1 MTAAG
6 ATFKKLGP
14 KTVFI
19 ALSMSAMWG
28 LNIVGIKVALE
39 AFPPIWSAFWR
50 LLLGWPALWLWGACL
65 RRGFAAAASARAASA
80 GDSRGLLRISD
91 YLAERQH
98 QSHLG
103 GVAAVLLNAA
113 PVFINV
119 ISHRFVPGDRLSP
132 TRAAGLA
139 VAFLGVAIVLLGK
152 PDASLAPHPTLGNI
166 LATATAV
173 VIAGRMVYTQRLV
186 QNIEPT
192 KTIFWQVGFSLP
204 VFLVCASVAEPL
216 TVGPLTLRV
225 IAAWL
230 YCSLLVV
237 GVAFM
242 LWVRLLQAHSPG
254 LLSVFVFPTP
264 IFGVLFSAAIYGER
278 PPPELLIGV
287 AAVACGILLVT
298 MERRRESLAPARAK
312 LSGRRAQAAPPLAAP
327 RESSGPVAGSF
338 PALPAAGVPAPET
351 SAPQYVISR
360 PARKCGNPR

>member
-14 KTVFI
+14 KTVVI

-50 LLLGWPALWLWGACL
+50 LLLGWPALWLWACC
-65 RRGFAAAASARAASA
+65 
-80 GDSRGLLRISD
+80 
-91 YLAERQH
+91 
-98 QSHLG
+98 G
-103 GVAAVLLNAA
+103 GVSLRLQAHERRPLAILGVFFGFQIILLNVSISLTSAAFAAVLLNAA
-113 PVFINV
+113 PIFINV

-132 TRAAGLA
+132 TRTAGLA

-351 SAPQYVISR
+351 SASQYVISR

>member
-14 KTVFI
+14 KTVVI

-50 LLLGWPALWLWGACL
+50 LLLGWPALWLWACC
-65 RRGFAAAASARAASA
+65 
-80 GDSRGLLRISD
+80 
-91 YLAERQH
+91 
-98 QSHLG
+98 G
-103 GVAAVLLNAA
+103 GVSLRLQAHERRPLAILGVFFGFQIILLNVSISLTSAAFAAVLLNAA

-216 TVGPLTLRV
+216 TVG
-225 IAAWL
+225 AADAEGDCRL
-230 YCSLLVV
+230 AVLLVARGGRRLHVV
-237 GVAFM
+237 GALAAGALARPAFGIR
-242 LWVRLLQAHSPG
+242 VPDADFRRALQRRD
-254 LLSVFVFPTP
+254 L
-264 IFGVLFSAAIYGER
+264 
-278 PPPELLIGV
+278 
-287 AAVACGILLVT
+287 
-298 MERRRESLAPARAK
+298 RREA
-312 LSGRRAQAAPPLAAP
+312 
-327 RESSGPVAGSF
+327 
-338 PALPAAGVPAPET
+338 AAGVADRGSRRWPAE
-351 SAPQYVISR
+351 S
-360 PARKCGNPR
+360 CW

>member
-6 ATFKKLGP
+6 APFQKLGP
-14 KTVFI
+14 QSAFL
-19 ALSMSAMWG
+19 ALTMSAMWG

-50 LLLGWPALWLWGACL
+50 LLLGWPMLWLW
-65 RRGFAAAASARAASA
+65 ARF
-80 GDSRGLLRISD
+80 
-91 YLAERQH
+91 
-98 QSHLG
+98 G
-103 GVAAVLLNAA
+103 GVALRPKPYERRPLAILGVFFGFQIILLNVSISLTSAAFAAVLLNAA
-113 PVFINV
+113 PIFINV

-132 TRAAGLA
+132 TRTAGLGI
-139 VAFLGVAIVLLGK
+139 AFAGVAIVLLGK

-166 LATATAV
+166 LAVVTAA
-173 VIAGRMVYTQRLV
+173 VIAGRMVYTQSLV
-186 QNIEPT
+186 QNIEPI
-192 KTIFWQVGFSLP
+192 KAIFWQIGFSLP

-216 TVGPLTLRV
+216 TTGQLTARV

-264 IFGVLFSAAIYGER
+264 IFGVLFSAMIYGEK

-287 AAVACGILLVT
+287 AAVALGILLVT
-298 MERRRESLAPARAK
+298 LEKRRESLGAAPAR
-312 LSGRRAQAAPPLAAP
+312 LSGRWVRRRRGALSTAPVRAA
-327 RESSGPVAGSF
+327 SGKR
-338 PALPAAGVPAPET
+338 
-351 SAPQYVISR
+351 VIE
-360 PARKCGNPR
+360 